1 MVGCSAEL
9 GGFAGLFDLKAAGFG
24 TDGVGTKLKIAQAC
38 RQLDG
43 LGQDLVAM
51 CVNDVLAQ
59 AVEPLFFLLD
69 FTCDRLDIDVAAS
82 VVSGIAKACEKA
94 GCALLGEV
102 FLTPTKI
109 NSRLL
114 LLRILRSCQS
124 LRSHHWW
131 GASGEHPLGD
141 APGTAGGFRRR
152 SLSLGSSSDHQVAP
166 PALD

>member
-1 MVGCSAEL
+1 M
-9 GGFAGLFDLKAAGFG
+9 AAGQSETLVVCDELRTFQQSWEEEFAF
-24 TDGVGTKLKIAQAC
+24 VEMVQAC

-59 AVEPLFFLLD
+59 AVEPLFFLRD
-69 FTCDRLDIDVAAS
+69 FTCIRLDIDVAAS

-114 LLRILRSCQS
+114 LLRILWICQS

-131 GASGEHPLGD
+131 GDSGEHPLGD
-141 APGTAGGFRRR
+141 APGAASGFRCF
-152 SLSLGSSSDHQVAP
+152 S
-166 PALD
+166 

>member
-1 MVGCSAEL
+1 M
-9 GGFAGLFDLKAAGFG
+9 AAGQSETLVVCDELRTFQQSWEEEFAF
-24 TDGVGTKLKIAQAC
+24 VEMVQAC
-38 RQLDG
+38 RKLDG

-59 AVEPLFFLLD
+59 AVEPLFFLRD
-69 FTCDRLDIDVAAS
+69 FTCIRLDIDVAAS

-94 GCALLGEV
+94 GCALLALLSGEV

-114 LLRILRSCQS
+114 LLRILWICQS

-131 GASGEHPLGD
+131 GDSGEHPPGD
-141 APGTAGGFRRR
+141 APGAASGFR
-152 SLSLGSSSDHQVAP
+152 
-166 PALD
+166 